1 MGLYSSKHCGERMPS
16 PALNRSF
23 STQPSSKNKG
33 MLEDAGLQPGEL
45 LAGLAKLAWR
55 GSRSVHLQHTL
66 AKLAAIRALHHEVT
80 PWGTKL

>member
-1 MGLYSSKHCGERMPS
+1 
-16 PALNRSF
+16 
-23 STQPSSKNKG
+23 

-66 AKLAAIRALHHEVT
+66 AKLDAIRLLHHEVT